1 LLSDAFHSKIQFLA
15 IDRKKFIGEKR
26 SGTSRRSLEDHIL
39 ASAQNPEKAAKIIA
53 RSFYKDLRRA
63 GFETKQ
69 VLVVASELIS
79 NLNDALKK
87 TRAKTEGE

>member
-1 LLSDAFHSKIQFLA
+1 MDKSSIDPCGDLLVAGIEPN
-15 IDRKKFIGEKR
+15 RW
-26 SGTSRRSLEDHIL
+26 
-39 ASAQNPEKAAKIIA
+39 
-53 RSFYKDLRRA
+53 A

-87 TRAKTEGE
+87 TRAKTEG

>member
-1 LLSDAFHSKIQFLA
+1 MQELNQRD
-15 IDRKKFIGEKR
+15 EC
-26 SGTSRRSLEDHIL
+26 SGASGRSLEEHIL
-39 ASAQNPEKAAKIIA
+39 ASVKNPEKVAKIIA

-87 TRAKTEGE
+87 TRAKTEGEE